1 MNTIVF
7 GGAGFIGAEL
17 IRKLCSTG
25 TEVTLYDRNISQK
38 RLPEGQYSLIEGDF
52 FSETN
57 FKTILEGKNT
67 IIHLISSVTP
77 SSSMENVMEPYSKD
91 VIKTIELIEA
101 AKEVGIKKIIF
112 LSSGGTVYGE
122 VNADL
127 LNEMMPCYPL
137 NHYGNMK
144 LTLEKILLMYNK
156 LFNMHNVILRV
167 ANPYGVGQTP
177 DKKIG
182 AISIFMHR
190 ILNNEPIS
198 IYGEGQIVRDYIEI
212 SDVCEAIIASLKY
225 EPTQY
230 DSDPIFNVGTGRGLS
245 LLESIR
251 LIEMVT
257 GNDAIIKFH
266 SERSYDV
273 KKNVLDPI
281 KAQKKLGFYS
291 KVAVEEGIEML
302 YRSIRGIK

>member
-17 IRKLCSTG
+17 VKMLCSMDM
-25 TEVTLYDRNISQK
+25 EVTLYDRDISRK
-38 RLPEGQYSLIEGDF
+38 RLPEGKYSVIEGDF

-57 FKTILEGKNT
+57 FRTLLEGKNT
-67 IIHLISSVTP
+67 IVHLISSVTP
-77 SSSMENVMEPYSKD
+77 SSSMENVLEPYSKD

-101 AKEVGIKKIIF
+101 AKEVGIKRIIF

-127 LNEMMPCYPL
+127 LNENMPCSPL

-167 ANPYGVGQTP
+167 ANPYGFGQAP

-198 IYGEGQIVRDYIEI
+198 IYGEGHIVRDYIEI
-212 SDVCEAIIASLKY
+212 SDVCRAIISSIQY
-225 EPTQY
+225 EPKRY
-230 DSDPIFNVGTGRGLS
+230 NSEPVFNVGTGRGLS
-245 LLESIR
+245 LIEIIR
-251 LIEMVT
+251 LLELVT
-257 GNDAIIKFH
+257 GNDAIINYQT
-266 SERSYDV
+266 ERSYDV
-273 KKNVLDPI
+273 KRNVLDPL
-281 KAQKKLGFYS
+281 KAKIEMSFYS

-302 YRSIRGIK
+302 YRNIRGN

>member
-17 IRKLCSTG
+17 IKRLCSRG
-25 TEVTLYDRNISQK
+25 TKVTLYDRNINK
-38 RLPEGQYSLIEGDF
+38 KKLPEGKYNVIEGDF

-57 FKTILEGKNT
+57 FKSYLEGKDT
-67 IIHLISSVTP
+67 IIQLISSVTP
-77 SSSMENVMEPYSKD
+77 SSSMENVLEPYSKD
-91 VIKTIELIEA
+91 VIKTLELIEA

-127 LNEMMPCYPL
+127 LNEMMPCSPL

-144 LTLEKILLMYNK
+144 LTIEKILLMYNK
-156 LFNMHNVILRV
+156 LFNMNNIILRV
-167 ANPYGVGQTP
+167 ANPYGAGQSP

-212 SDVCEAIIASLKY
+212 SDVCEAIITSLKY
-225 EPTQY
+225 EPPRN

-245 LLESIR
+245 LLEIIR

-257 GNDAIIKFH
+257 GTDAIVKFY

-273 KKNVLDPI
+273 KRNVLDPR
-281 KAQKKLGFYS
+281 KAQEKLGFYS
-291 KVAVEEGIEML
+291 KVAAEKGIESL
-302 YRSIRGIK
+302 YRSIRGIN